1 MITRDKVLSKESITT
16 MSNAYWST
24 SKCLR
29 NMGDLSHRTVI
40 DGMDFLRDLYE
51 EMMQSHLLLTK
62 RTLALASDED

>member
-16 MSNAYWST
+16 MSNAYRST

-29 NMGDLSHRTVI
+29 NMGDLSHRTII

-51 EMMQSHLLLTK
+51 EMMLSHLLLTK